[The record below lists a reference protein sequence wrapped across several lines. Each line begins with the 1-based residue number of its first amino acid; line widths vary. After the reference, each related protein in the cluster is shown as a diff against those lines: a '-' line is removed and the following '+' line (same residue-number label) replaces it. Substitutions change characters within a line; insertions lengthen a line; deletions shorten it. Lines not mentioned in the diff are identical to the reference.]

1 MIGIKNIIGKI
12 SGKIRKINKAL
23 KSFSFFLFLPI
34 AYTTIS
40 GSSIFSSIWGL
51 FLSLLKDIEN
61 IGTQAFSQLLGSFVN
76 ALGIMFQSWG
86 FSLSGYGIW
95 GPLMVVVSLGVAGVL
110 LYFFFAFI
118 DGEQDLLG
126 FEHDV

>member
-1 MIGIKNIIGKI
+1 MIGIKNFIGRI
-12 SGKIRKINKAL
+12 GGKIRKINKKL
-23 KSFSFFLFLPI
+23 KSFSFFIFLPI
-34 AYTTIS
+34 FYTTIS

-51 FLSLLKDIEN
+51 FLSLLKTIEN
-61 IGTQAFSQLLGSFVN
+61 IGTQAFSQLLGSFTN

-95 GPLMVVVSLGVAGVL
+95 GPLMVVISLGVAGVL

-118 DGEQDLLG
+118 DGEQDVLG
-126 FEHDV
+126 FEHAV

>member
-1 MIGIKNIIGKI
+1 MIGIKNFIGRI
-12 SGKIRKINKAL
+12 GGKIRKINKKL
-23 KSFSFFLFLPI
+23 KSFSFFIFLPI
-34 AYTTIS
+34 FYTTIS

-51 FLSLLKDIEN
+51 FLSLLKTIEN
-61 IGTQAFSQLLGSFVN
+61 IGTQAFSQLLGSFTN

-95 GPLMVVVSLGVAGVL
+95 GPLMVVISLGVAGVL

-118 DGEQDLLG
+118 DGEQDVLG

>member
-23 KSFSFFLFLPI
+23 KSFSFFFFLPVV
-34 AYTTIS
+34 YTTIS

-61 IGTQAFSQLLGSFVN
+61 IGTQAFSQLLGSFTN
-76 ALGIMFQSWG
+76 ALGVMFQSWG

-95 GPLMVVVSLGVAGVL
+95 GPLMVVISLGVAGVL

-118 DGEQDLLG
+118 DGEQDVLG

>member
-1 MIGIKNIIGKI
+1 MIGLKHIFTRIGGKI
-12 SGKIRKINKAL
+12 KRIGRKL
-23 KSFSFFLFLPI
+23 KTFTFFLFLPI
-34 AYTTIS
+34 FYTTIS

-51 FLSLLKDIEN
+51 FLDLLKNIEN

-76 ALGIMFQSWG
+76 ALGIMFNSWG
-86 FSLSGYGIW
+86 FSLSGYGLW
-95 GPLMVVVSLGVAGVL
+95 GPVMVVVSLGVAGVM

-118 DGEQDLLG
+118 DGEQDVLG

>member
-1 MIGIKNIIGKI
+1 MLGIRNLIGKI
-12 SGKIRKINKAL
+12 GGKIRKINKKL
-23 KSFSFFLFLPI
+23 KSFSFFLFLPVL
-34 AYTTIS
+34 YTTIS

-51 FLSLLKDIEN
+51 FLSLLKTIEN

-95 GPLMVVVSLGVAGVL
+95 GPLMVVISLGVAGVL

-118 DGEQDLLG
+118 DGEQDVLG

>member
-1 MIGIKNIIGKI
+1 MLGIRNLIGKI
-12 SGKIRKINKAL
+12 GGKIRKINKKV
-23 KSFSFFLFLPI
+23 KSFSFFLFLPVL
-34 AYTTIS
+34 YTTIS

-51 FLSLLKDIEN
+51 FLSLLKTIEN

-95 GPLMVVVSLGVAGVL
+95 GPLMVVISLGVAGVL

-118 DGEQDLLG
+118 DGEQDVLG

>member
-61 IGTQAFSQLLGSFVN
+61 IGTQAFSQLLGSFTN

-118 DGEQDLLG
+118 DGEQDVLG

>member
-1 MIGIKNIIGKI
+1 MLGIRNLIGKI
-12 SGKIRKINKAL
+12 GGKIRKINKKL
-23 KSFSFFLFLPI
+23 KSFSFFIFLPI
-34 AYTTIS
+34 FYTTIS

-51 FLSLLKDIEN
+51 FLSLLKTIEN

-95 GPLMVVVSLGVAGVL
+95 GPLMVVISLGVAGVL

-118 DGEQDLLG
+118 DGEQDVLG

>member
-1 MIGIKNIIGKI
+1 MIGLKHIFTRIGGKI
-12 SGKIRKINKAL
+12 KRMGRKL
-23 KSFSFFLFLPI
+23 KTFTFFLFLPI
-34 AYTTIS
+34 FYTTIS

-51 FLSLLKDIEN
+51 FLDLLKNIEN

-76 ALGIMFQSWG
+76 ALGIMFNSWG
-86 FSLSGYGIW
+86 FSLSGYGLW
-95 GPLMVVVSLGVAGVL
+95 GPVMVVVSLGVAGVM

-118 DGEQDLLG
+118 DGEQDVLG

>member
-118 DGEQDLLG
+118 DGEQDVLG

>member
-1 MIGIKNIIGKI
+1 MIGIKRIIGKI
-12 SGKIRKINKAL
+12 GGKIRKINKAL
-23 KSFSFFLFLPI
+23 KSFSFFLFLPVV
-34 AYTTIS
+34 YTTIS

-61 IGTQAFSQLLGSFVN
+61 IGTQAFSQLLGSFTN

-95 GPLMVVVSLGVAGVL
+95 GPLMVVISLGVAGVM
-110 LYFFFAFI
+110 LYFFFAFF
-118 DGEQDLLG
+118 DGEQDVLG

>member
-1 MIGIKNIIGKI
+1 MIGIKHIIGKI
-12 SGKIRKINKAL
+12 GGKIRKINRAL

-34 AYTTIS
+34 VYTTIS
-40 GSSIFSSIWGL
+40 GSLIFSSIWGL
-51 FLSLLKDIEN
+51 FLSLLKSIEN

-95 GPLMVVVSLGVAGVL
+95 GPLMVVISLGVAGVL

-118 DGEQDLLG
+118 DGEQDVLG

>member
-1 MIGIKNIIGKI
+1 MIGIKHIFSRIGGKI
-12 SGKIRKINKAL
+12 KKIGRKL
-23 KSFSFFLFLPI
+23 KTFTFFLFLPI
-34 AYTTIS
+34 FYSTIS

-51 FLSLLKDIEN
+51 FLSLLKSIEN

-95 GPLMVVVSLGVAGVL
+95 GPLMVVISLGVAGVL

-118 DGEQDLLG
+118 DGEQDVLG
-126 FEHDV
+126 FEHDI

>member
-1 MIGIKNIIGKI
+1 MIGIKRIIGKI
-12 SGKIRKINKAL
+12 GGKIRKINKAL
-23 KSFSFFLFLPI
+23 KSFSSFLFLPVV
-34 AYTTIS
+34 YTTIS

-51 FLSLLKDIEN
+51 FLSLLKSIEN

-118 DGEQDLLG
+118 DGEQDVLG
-126 FEHDV
+126 VEHDI